1 MKTLSIAIPVYNTE
15 DYIRRC
21 LDSVLVQEAL
31 PYIELIIVNDGSKD
45 SSPEIIR
52 EYQARFPENIV
63 FIDKEN
69 GGHGSTINAALK
81 AATGKYFRVLDSDD
95 WFDTPE
101 FIKYLKALSAC
112 DEDLIVTPYTQ
123 EYVYNGTV
131 VPYNYEFFTHDQVYS
146 VDELV
151 FDETKTY
158 YTMASSTYKL
168 EILHKSGLKLFE
180 KSFYVDMQY
189 NIYPIPY
196 LKTVHFLDY
205 HVYRYFMGRPNQSM
219 SQENLLRNLPNHQNV
234 LSFLIEYYVSFREK
248 VSKNVK
254 EYMSLLIYFMFYTH
268 MDLVCNKLKDRR
280 LAYRTIKD
288 FDTYLKNTAPD
299 LYRMVDVFPYI
310 HFSRRLRYIN
320 VRFFNS
326 FFTKLLVFA
335 RKVRGKLKRS

>member
-112 DEDLIVTPYTQ
+112 DEDLIVPPYTQ

-131 VPYNYEFFTHDQVYS
+131 VPYNYEFFTHDQVDRKS
-146 VDELV
+146 VV
-151 FDETKTY
+151 
-158 YTMASSTYKL
+158 
-168 EILHKSGLKLFE
+168 
-180 KSFYVDMQY
+180 
-189 NIYPIPY
+189 
-196 LKTVHFLDY
+196 
-205 HVYRYFMGRPNQSM
+205 
-219 SQENLLRNLPNHQNV
+219 
-234 LSFLIEYYVSFREK
+234 
-248 VSKNVK
+248 
-254 EYMSLLIYFMFYTH
+254 
-268 MDLVCNKLKDRR
+268 
-280 LAYRTIKD
+280 
-288 FDTYLKNTAPD
+288 
-299 LYRMVDVFPYI
+299 
-310 HFSRRLRYIN
+310 
-320 VRFFNS
+320 
-326 FFTKLLVFA
+326 
-335 RKVRGKLKRS
+335 